1 MAEVL
6 SFFTRAAV
14 CLVYLIW
21 AGRWLTARF
30 ARKRAAAAYG
40 VVFLLWTG
48 VDGMLLRLIALA
60 ALPHRWAGA
69 VFLMALA
76 DGLLFLGA
84 MAVLFRKEEPSLGGG
99 RREKAWMAAACFRGN
114 ALAKGERTEAFRTS
128 VHAGGDGNS
137 GKRIEYQIISGE
149 KGVSWKRKPSGADG
163 LQDCGGA
170 FQAGAGDRIHARS
183 GGSGHEAAACQM
195 CG

>member
-14 CLVYLIW
+14 CLIYLIW
-21 AGRWLTARF
+21 AGRELTARF
-30 ARKRAAAAYG
+30 ARRRAAAAY
-40 VVFLLWTG
+40 
-48 VDGMLLRLIALA
+48 
-60 ALPHRWAGA
+60 
-69 VFLMALA
+69 
-76 DGLLFLGA
+76 
-84 MAVLFRKEEPSLGGG
+84 AVLFRKEEPSLGGG

-128 VHAGGDGNS
+128 VHAGGDGNY
-137 GKRIEYQIISGE
+137 GKRIEYRIISGE

-170 FQAGAGDRIHARS
+170 FPAGAGDRIHARS
-183 GGSGHEAAACQM
+183 VGSGHEAAACQM